1 MKVVDLINILN
12 QIGYDENTELTF
24 SCTDGNTGQYYEIPF
39 EEISFGEELTGK
51 PYEKDQI
58 DIEVDVDSV
67 KSYLHNKGMSMLDD
81 LILDMRDVIA
91 KYRE

>member
-39 EEISFGEELTGK
+39 EEISFGLFSRYGYIK
-51 PYEKDQI
+51 I
-58 DIEVDVDSV
+58 N
-67 KSYLHNKGMSMLDD
+67 L
-81 LILDMRDVIA
+81 
-91 KYRE
+91 

>member
-39 EEISFGEELTGK
+39 EEISFGEKLTGK

-81 LILDMRDVIA
+81 LILDMCDVIA

>member
-39 EEISFGEELTGK
+39 EKISFGEELTGK

-81 LILDMRDVIA
+81 LILDMCDVIA